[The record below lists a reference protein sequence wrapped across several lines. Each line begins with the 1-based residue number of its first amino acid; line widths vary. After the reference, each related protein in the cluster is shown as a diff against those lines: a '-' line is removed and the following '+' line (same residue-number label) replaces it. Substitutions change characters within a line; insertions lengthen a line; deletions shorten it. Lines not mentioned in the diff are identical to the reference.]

1 MHIRP
6 SMRKLRAFLTP
17 SRKYLGY
24 AYEVVPTAERE
35 RHAKK

>member
-17 SRKYLGY
+17 ARKYLSY
-24 AYEVVPTAERE
+24 AYEIVPPDER
-35 RHAKK
+35 RKNAKK

>member
-24 AYEVVPTAERE
+24 AYEVVPTEERE
-35 RHAKK
+35 NAEK